1 MGDVVFLTRR
11 LFLRLLPV
19 SVVQNTGVLCMAR
32 GIFLKENSVTMRM
45 RTLALLA
52 IPWVLW
58 VSSSDAEASGEASL
72 MLGRT
77 FVEEL
82 RLQDKTS
89 FGATIGVFSRI
100 VGFELGFDYMPTSDF
115 DIPGVDLGASVL
127 NLAGNVV
134 LQAPLGEFYPY
145 GTLGYGAFFANAS
158 GDLATDEFL
167 GTFGAFNFGLG
178 LKMFFHEN
186 VGIRVDYRRFA
197 IQTDV
202 DDPGLEIPIIGE
214 EINAEP
220 DVDRFLVGVAL
231 RW

>member
-1 MGDVVFLTRR
+1 
-11 LFLRLLPV
+11 
-19 SVVQNTGVLCMAR
+19 
-32 GIFLKENSVTMRM
+32 MRM
-45 RTLALLA
+45 RMLGLVA
-52 IPWVLW
+52 IPWILW
-58 VSSSDAEASGEASL
+58 TGSSDAEASGEASF
-72 MLGRT
+72 MLGKT

-100 VGFELGFDYMPTSDF
+100 VGFEVGFDYMPTSDF
-115 DIPGVDLGASVL
+115 DVPGVDLGASVL

-145 GTLGYGAFFANAS
+145 GTVGYGALFANAS

-167 GTFGAFNFGLG
+167 GTFGAFNYGLG

-197 IQTDV
+197 IQTDM
-202 DDPGLEIPIIGE
+202 DDPGLVIPIVGD

-220 DVDRFLVGVAL
+220 DIDRFLVGVAL